1 MLLFPTRFL
10 YPVSAVQLQ
19 ERQGLLPA
27 EFLPTIGKLRP
38 FLEQEPAYGA
48 ICTTTAVSPKGRT
61 LLVSYRKSYAA
72 EQGFVVEI
80 LDVEVVA
87 PLARAA

>member
-1 MLLFPTRFL
+1 MLLLPTRFL

-27 EFLPTIGKLRP
+27 EFLPAIEKLRP
-38 FLEQEPAYGA
+38 FLEKEQAYGE
-48 ICTTTAVSPKGRT
+48 ICTTTAESAKGRA
-61 LLVSYRKSYAA
+61 LLVSYRKNYAP

-80 LDVEVVA
+80 LDIEVVA
-87 PLARAA
+87 PLSRAA

>member
-1 MLLFPTRFL
+1 MLLLPTRFM

-19 ERQGLLPA
+19 ERHGLLPA
-27 EFLPTIGKLRP
+27 EFLPVIEQLRP
-38 FLEQEPAYGA
+38 FLEKEQAYGEV
-48 ICTTTAVSPKGRT
+48 CTTTAESAKGRT

-80 LDVEVVA
+80 LDIEVVA